1 MSQFLL
7 ISLCLKYGQLVFLVL
22 YAVCPKNERKA
33 TGSKVVHKM
42 LVNLTPGRKSEIRV
56 QYKAKKLLVV
66 FSLQNWKDCFP
77 LCLESTVKIERG
89 GFSVVRQSQRELH
102 QQGDSWF
109 SLPTKLS
116 NAISFCQSHFQ
127 KTGFLFLYLR
137 FGIWPDFPTLAT
149 FFNESFEILKPLFT
163 LL

>member
-1 MSQFLL
+1 MVNLYSW
-7 ISLCLKYGQLVFLVL
+7 CCTL
-22 YAVCPKNERKA
+22 YAQKTSARLLAQKLYIKCWWIWPPVE
-33 TGSKVVHKM
+33 
-42 LVNLTPGRKSEIRV
+42 NLKFEYSTK
-56 QYKAKKLLVV
+56 QKKLLVV

-149 FFNESFEILKPLFT
+149 FFKESFEILKPLFT
-163 LL
+163 LF